1 MMMKVAVK
9 CESPLLQKSLELF
22 LSRHLSPLKSCDIVI
37 SDQRLDIDKKLIYIS
52 NNEDADLQKPFSKS
66 QLILAVE
73 KLLKNDKER
82 KNILSLVDDIE
93 QKDEPEH
100 TSTERL
106 DFKFLEDRIEKLT
119 KEYQENLLK
128 TIRAFYEK

>member
-1 MMMKVAVK
+1 MKVAVK

-22 LSRHLSPLKSCDIVI
+22 LSRYLSPLKSCDIVI

-52 NNEDADLQKPFSKS
+52 NDEDADLQKPFSKS
-66 QLILAVE
+66 QLILALE
-73 KLLKNDKER
+73 KLVKNDKER

-93 QKDEPEH
+93 QKDEEQD
-100 TSTERL
+100 SLDRL

>member
-1 MMMKVAVK
+1 M
-9 CESPLLQKSLELF
+9 LW
-22 LSRHLSPLKSCDIVI
+22 
-37 SDQRLDIDKKLIYIS
+37 
-52 NNEDADLQKPFSKS
+52 QKPFSKS
-66 QLILAVE
+66 QLILALE
-73 KLLKNDKER
+73 KLVKNDKER

-93 QKDEPEH
+93 QKDEAKDN
-100 TSTERL
+100 SDRL